1 MNRYVVSK
9 FGGSSVGT
17 IEAMKRS
24 AELAIKENANMI
36 VVSATQGTTN
46 ELVAL
51 IEECERS
58 NGEKT
63 QEIFSL
69 IERRHQNLANEI
81 SLSEKGRNKLSEVLK
96 ELHSLALGMSLIGE
110 STAKAKDMIL
120 STGERLSSII
130 FTEVYNSLSKNECEL
145 LDARSYIKTD
155 SHFGRARPILPEIES
170 LCRNL
175 SRQKI
180 YVTQGY
186 IGSDKSDHT
195 TTLGR
200 GGSDYSAALFARAM
214 SATDLQI
221 WTDVAGIATLDP
233 RVCTEAKPIYEISYA
248 EASELA
254 SFGAK
259 VLHPRTLNPVIGRNI
274 KVYIGNSFKEERG
287 TWITDHI
294 NERPLIRGIAIK
306 RDQTLLTL
314 TNPNMLH
321 SHGFL
326 SKVFDVFDRH
336 QISVDLVC
344 TSEITVGLTLDRKE
358 DLTSNLWNEL
368 SQMAKLER
376 EDNLALVSLIGNELN
391 TTSGVAAKMFTA
403 IEEENIR
410 LIQYGASK
418 HHLCF
423 LITEDRADFAAN
435 ALHRRFLL

>member
-1 MNRYVVSK
+1 MNRYIVSK
-9 FGGSSVGT
+9 FGGSSVAS

-24 AELAIKENANMI
+24 AELAIKEKSNMI

-46 ELVAL
+46 HLVEL
-51 IEECERS
+51 IESCEKGNS
-58 NGEKT
+58 EKA

-69 IERRHQNLANEI
+69 IERRHHNMASEI
-81 SLSEKGRNKLSEVLK
+81 ALTQEGREHLEEVLK
-96 ELHSLALGMSLIGE
+96 ELHSLSLGMSLLSE

-120 STGERLSSII
+120 STGERLSSIL
-130 FTEVYNSLSKNECEL
+130 FTEVYNFLSQTKCERI
-145 LDARSYIKTD
+145 DARDYIKTD
-155 SHFGRARPILPEIES
+155 SRFGRARPLLPEIES

-175 SRQKI
+175 SLEKI

-186 IGSDKSDHT
+186 IGKDQNHHT

-221 WTDVAGIATLDP
+221 WTDVSGIATLDP
-233 RVCTEAKPIYEISYA
+233 RVCKEARPIHQISYA

-274 KVYIGNSFKEERG
+274 KVYIGNSFKEEKG

-294 NERPLIRGIAIK
+294 DERPLIRGIAIK

-326 SKVFDVFDRH
+326 SRVFDVFDRH

-358 DLTSNLWNEL
+358 DLTNELWNEL
-368 SQMAKLER
+368 SQMARLER

-391 TTSGVAAKMFTA
+391 TTSGVAAKLFTA
-403 IEEENIR
+403 IAEENIR

-423 LITEDRADFAAN
+423 LIVEERADHAAN
-435 ALHRRFLL
+435 LLHQRFLQ